1 MMRIR
6 FRHFRTKENKIAIL
20 AGPGFCLAGRALA
33 WQLIELISMKVFAWG
48 RSSVL
53 AAGLAGLVLI
63 PVTMVAVYSSIELS
77 RFARVEARRAVV
89 IHAAGQTL
97 DPGVHV
103 RLIDLGGTLARLGY
117 IETRNAPTA
126 PGQFRRTSAAWNIF
140 PRDGKGRIGLE
151 MRGERIARVTRD
163 GKEVESAALEGEVL
177 TGVGDATGEDY
188 RPIRLGEAPKTLVN
202 AVLAAEDHRFFEH
215 GALDA
220 RSVVRAAWSNLRG
233 GRGIQG
239 GSTITQQ
246 LVKNRLL
253 TRERTVLRKLQ
264 EAWLAVLVEWRYSKP
279 QILEAY
285 LNEIYLGQHGPLAI
299 RGMGAAAR
307 VYFSKEVHQ
316 LTAGEAALLAGM
328 LRAPNTYSPVLNPER
343 ARDRRDTVLKRMQEL
358 AMLDAAAYERARRDP
373 VRTPARPWPGQAAP
387 YFSDYVRQELEAE
400 SVYGARVAT
409 TLDVP
414 LQRFAENAV
423 ARGLDQ
429 LESSFPRL
437 RRSDPRARL
446 QVALVAVD
454 PATGE
459 IRALVGGRDYQASQ
473 FNRVTLARRQAGSA
487 FKPFVYLA
495 ALQPR
500 DGRPRFTAASMVDD
514 APLTVMVDGKPWS
527 PRNYEE
533 RYAGRVSLR
542 RALENSL
549 NSATVRI
556 SQAVGLPV
564 IIETGRAFGFGASLT
579 PVPAVALGAFEVTP
593 LELAGA
599 YLPFASG
606 GARPD
611 SIHAVR
617 AVDRA
622 DGTRAVSTHDKP
634 ATNVI
639 SPAEAYLMTSLLQGV
654 IRTGT
659 AASVSALGTSG
670 EIAGKTGTSND
681 GRDAWFVG
689 YSSRLLAIVWVGFD
703 DGQAHGLSGAQAA
716 LPIWADFMRQALG
729 AYPAPAFTV
738 PGGISFADIDATNGK
753 LARSSCPLVT
763 RETFLAGTE
772 PERCDEHRGLSDRL
786 LEWSRRLRDWFLH

>member
-1 MMRIR
+1 
-6 FRHFRTKENKIAIL
+6 
-20 AGPGFCLAGRALA
+20 
-33 WQLIELISMKVFAWG
+33 
-48 RSSVL
+48 
-53 AAGLAGLVLI
+53 
-63 PVTMVAVYSSIELS
+63 
-77 RFARVEARRAVV
+77 
-89 IHAAGQTL
+89 
-97 DPGVHV
+97 
-103 RLIDLGGTLARLGY
+103 
-117 IETRNAPTA
+117 
-126 PGQFRRTSAAWNIF
+126 
-140 PRDGKGRIGLE
+140 
-151 MRGERIARVTRD
+151 
-163 GKEVESAALEGEVL
+163 
-177 TGVGDATGEDY
+177 
-188 RPIRLGEAPKTLVN
+188 
-202 AVLAAEDHRFFEH
+202 
-215 GALDA
+215 
-220 RSVVRAAWSNLRG
+220 
-233 GRGIQG
+233 
-239 GSTITQQ
+239 
-246 LVKNRLL
+246 
-253 TRERTVLRKLQ
+253 
-264 EAWLAVLVEWRYSKP
+264 
-279 QILEAY
+279 
-285 LNEIYLGQHGPLAI
+285 
-299 RGMGAAAR
+299 
-307 VYFSKEVHQ
+307 
-316 LTAGEAALLAGM
+316 
-328 LRAPNTYSPVLNPER
+328 
-343 ARDRRDTVLKRMQEL
+343 
-358 AMLDAAAYERARRDP
+358 
-373 VRTPARPWPGQAAP
+373 
-387 YFSDYVRQELEAE
+387 
-400 SVYGARVAT
+400 
-409 TLDVP
+409 
-414 LQRFAENAV
+414 
-423 ARGLDQ
+423 
-429 LESSFPRL
+429 
-437 RRSDPRARL
+437 
-446 QVALVAVD
+446 
-454 PATGE
+454 
-459 IRALVGGRDYQASQ
+459 
-473 FNRVTLARRQAGSA
+473 
-487 FKPFVYLA
+487 
-495 ALQPR
+495 LQPR
-500 DGRPRFTAASMVDD
+500 DGRPLFTAASMVDD

-564 IIETGRAFGFGASLT
+564 IVETGRAFGFGASLT

-593 LELAGA
+593 LELAGT

-622 DGTRAVSTHDKP
+622 DGTRAVSAHDKP

-659 AASVSALGTSG
+659 AASVSALGASG

>member
-1 MMRIR
+1 MPPVLRC
-6 FRHFRTKENKIAIL
+6 RTKKNKIATIEGSGSVPAESTL
-20 AGPGFCLAGRALA
+20 AR
-33 WQLIELISMKVFAWG
+33 QLIENGPTSMKVFTWG
-48 RSSVL
+48 KSS
-53 AAGLAGLVLI
+53 ARAFGLAGLVLL
-63 PVTMVAVYSSIELS
+63 PVTMVAVYSSIELA
-77 RFARVEARRAVV
+77 RFARVEARRAVIV
-89 IHAAGQTL
+89 YAAGQTL
-97 DPGVHV
+97 GPGVHV

-117 IETRNAPTA
+117 VETRNVPTA
-126 PGQFRRTSAAWNIF
+126 PGQFRRTAGEWNIF

-151 MRGERIARVTRD
+151 IRGERITRVTRD
-163 GKEVESAALEGEVL
+163 GKDVESAALEGEVL
-177 TGVGDATGEDY
+177 TGVGEASGEEY
-188 RPIRLGEAPKTLVN
+188 RPIRLAEAPKALVN

-215 GALDA
+215 GALDV
-220 RSVVRAAWSNLRG
+220 RSVARAAWSNLRG
-233 GRGIQG
+233 GRGVQG

-253 TRERTVLRKLQ
+253 TRQRTILRKLQ
-264 EAWLAVLVEWRYSKP
+264 EAWLAVLVESRYSKP
-279 QILEAY
+279 RILEAY
-285 LNEIYLGQHGPLAI
+285 LNEIYLGQRGPLAI
-299 RGMGAAAR
+299 RGVGAAAR

-328 LRAPNTYSPVLNPER
+328 VRAPNTYSPALNPDR
-343 ARDRRDTVLKRMQEL
+343 ARERRDAVLKRMQEL
-358 AMLDAAAYERARRDP
+358 AMLEPAAYERARRDV
-373 VRTPARPWPGQAAP
+373 VRAPARPWPGQAAP
-387 YFSDYVRQELEAE
+387 YFSDYVRQELEE
-400 SVYGARVAT
+400 RSISGARIAT

-423 ARGLDQ
+423 ARGIDQ
-429 LESSFPRL
+429 LESNYPRL
-437 RRSDPRARL
+437 RRPDPRGRL
-446 QVALVAVD
+446 QVALVALD

-459 IRALVGGRDYQASQ
+459 IRALVGGRDYQVSQ

-500 DGRPRFTAASMVDD
+500 DGRPQFTAASMVVD

-542 RALENSL
+542 RALEQSL

-556 SQAVGLPV
+556 SQAVSLPV
-564 IIETGRAFGFGASLT
+564 IVETGHAFGFGASLA
-579 PVPAVALGAFEVTP
+579 PVPAAALGAFEVTP
-593 LELAGA
+593 LELAWA
-599 YLPFASG
+599 YTPFASG
-606 GARPD
+606 GGRPD
-611 SIHAVR
+611 AIHAVR
-617 AVDRA
+617 TVDRV
-622 DGTRAVSTHDKP
+622 DGSQDKP

-659 AASVSALGTSG
+659 AASASGVGASG
-670 EIAGKTGTSND
+670 EIAGKTGTTND

-689 YSSRLLAIVWVGFD
+689 YSSRLLAVVWVGFD

-716 LPIWADFMRQALG
+716 LPIWADFMKQALG
-729 AYPAPAFTV
+729 AYPAPAFEV

-753 LARSSCPLVT
+753 LARSSCPLVI

-772 PERCDEHRGLSDRL
+772 PEWCDEHRGLSDRI

>member
-1 MMRIR
+1 
-6 FRHFRTKENKIAIL
+6 
-20 AGPGFCLAGRALA
+20 
-33 WQLIELISMKVFAWG
+33 MKVFTWE
-48 RSSVL
+48 RSSAL
-53 AAGLAGLVLI
+53 AFGLAGLVLL
-63 PVTMVAVYSSIELS
+63 PVTMVAIYSSIELS
-77 RFARVEARRAVV
+77 RFARVEARRAVIV
-89 IHAAGQTL
+89 YAAGQTL
-97 DPGVHV
+97 GPGVQV
-103 RLIDLGGTLARLGY
+103 RLIDLAGTLARLGY
-117 IETRNAPTA
+117 AETRNLPTA
-126 PGQFRRTSAAWNIF
+126 PGQFRRTTTGWNIF
-140 PRDGKGRIGLE
+140 PRDGKGQIGLE
-151 MRGERIARVTRD
+151 IRGERITRVTRD
-163 GKEVESAALEGEVL
+163 GKDVESAALEGEVL
-177 TGVGDATGEDY
+177 TGMGDGTGEDY
-188 RPIRLGEAPKTLVN
+188 RPIRLAEAPKALVN

-215 GALDA
+215 GALDV
-220 RSVVRAAWSNLRG
+220 RSVARAAWSNLRG
-233 GRGIQG
+233 GRGVQG

-253 TRERTVLRKLQ
+253 TRQRTILRKLQ

-285 LNEIYLGQHGPLAI
+285 LNEIYLGQRGPLAI
-299 RGMGAAAR
+299 RGVGAAAR

-316 LTAGEAALLAGM
+316 LSAGEAALLAGM
-328 LRAPNTYSPVLNPER
+328 VRAPNTYSPVLNPDR
-343 ARDRRDTVLKRMQEL
+343 ARERRDVVLKRLHEL
-358 AMLDAAAYERARRDP
+358 AMLDSAAYERARRDP
-373 VRTPARPWPGQAAP
+373 VRAPARPWPGQAAP
-387 YFSDYVRQELEAE
+387 YFSDYVRQELEE
-400 SVYGARVAT
+400 RSIFGARVAT
-409 TLDVP
+409 TLDIP

-429 LESSFPRL
+429 LESNFPRL
-437 RRSDPRARL
+437 RRQDPRARL

-473 FNRVTLARRQAGSA
+473 FNRVTLARRQVGSA

-495 ALQPR
+495 ALHPR
-500 DGRPRFTAASMVDD
+500 DGQPRFTAASMVND

-542 RALENSL
+542 RALEQSL

-556 SQAVGLPV
+556 SQAVSLPV
-564 IIETGRAFGFGASLT
+564 IVETGRAFGFGANLA
-579 PVPAVALGAFEVTP
+579 PVPAAALGAFEVTP
-593 LELAGA
+593 LELAWA
-599 YLPFASG
+599 YIPFAGDG
-606 GARPD
+606 GRPD
-611 SIHAVR
+611 AIHAVR
-617 AVDRA
+617 AVDQA
-622 DGTRAVSTHDKP
+622 DGTPVLSAQVKP
-634 ATNVI
+634 ATNII

-654 IRTGT
+654 IRSGT
-659 AASVSALGTSG
+659 AASVSSLGTSG

-729 AYPAPAFTV
+729 AYPAPAFAV
-738 PGGISFADIDATNGK
+738 PSGISFADIDATNGK
-753 LARSSCPLVT
+753 LARSSCPLVI

-772 PERCDEHRGLSDRL
+772 PELCDEHRGLSDRI

>member
-1 MMRIR
+1 
-6 FRHFRTKENKIAIL
+6 
-20 AGPGFCLAGRALA
+20 
-33 WQLIELISMKVFAWG
+33 MKAFTG
-48 RSSVL
+48 GKSSVL

-63 PVTMVAVYSSIELS
+63 LITTLAVYSSMELT
-77 RFARVEARRAVV
+77 RFARVEARRAV
-89 IHAAGQTL
+89 IIYATGQTL
-97 DPGVHV
+97 EPGVHV

-117 IETRNAPTA
+117 IETSNVPTA
-126 PGQFRRTSAAWNIF
+126 PGQFRRATAALSIF

-151 MRGERIARVTRD
+151 IRGERIARVTRD
-163 GKEVESAALEGEVL
+163 GKDVESAALEGEVL
-177 TGVGDATGEDY
+177 TGVGDATGEEY
-188 RPIRLGEAPKTLVN
+188 RPIRLAEAPKVLVN

-220 RSVVRAAWSNLRG
+220 RSVARAAWSNLRG
-233 GRGIQG
+233 GRAIQG
-239 GSTITQQ
+239 GSTLTQQ

-253 TRERTVLRKLQ
+253 TRQRTVLRKLQ

-285 LNEIYLGQHGPLAI
+285 LNEIYLGQRGPLAI

-316 LTAGEAALLAGM
+316 LTASEAALLAGM
-328 LRAPNTYSPVLNPER
+328 VRAPNTYSPVLNPGR
-343 ARDRRDTVLKRMQEL
+343 ARERRDIVLKRMQEL
-358 AMLDAAAYERARRDP
+358 AMLDSAAYERARRDL
-373 VRTPARPWPGQAAP
+373 VRAPARPWPGQAAP
-387 YFSDYVRQELEAE
+387 YFSDYVRQELEAQ
-400 SVYGARVAT
+400 SISGARITT
-409 TLDVP
+409 TLDVA
-414 LQRFAENAV
+414 LQRFAENAA

-429 LESSFPRL
+429 LESNFPRL
-437 RRSDPRARL
+437 RRPDPRARL

-454 PATGE
+454 PSTGE

-473 FNRVTLARRQAGSA
+473 FNRVTLAQRQAGSA

-500 DGRPRFTAASMVDD
+500 EGRPRFTAASMVDD
-514 APLTVMVDGKPWS
+514 APLTVMVDGNPWS

-542 RALENSL
+542 RALEQSL

-564 IIETGRAFGFGASLT
+564 IVETGRAFGFGASLAA
-579 PVPAVALGAFEVTP
+579 VPSVALGAFEVTP

-599 YLPFASG
+599 YIPFVNG
-606 GARPD
+606 GVRPP

-617 AVDRA
+617 GVDRA
-622 DGTRAVSTHDKP
+622 DGSSVEFTQHGP

-659 AASVSALGTSG
+659 AASVSGLGTVA

-738 PGGISFADIDATNGK
+738 PGGISVADIDATNGK

-772 PERCDEHRGLSDRL
+772 PERCDEHRGLSDRI
-786 LEWSRRLRDWFLH
+786 LEWTRRLRDWFRH

>member
-1 MMRIR
+1 MTAFAWKR
-6 FRHFRTKENKIAIL
+6 
-20 AGPGFCLAGRALA
+20 PRALA
-33 WQLIELISMKVFAWG
+33 F
-48 RSSVL
+48 
-53 AAGLAGLVLI
+53 GLAGLILL
-63 PVTMVAVYSSIELS
+63 PAMMLAVYSSIELS
-77 RFARVEARRAVV
+77 RFARVEAQRAVIV
-89 IHAAGQTL
+89 YAAGQPL
-97 DPGVHV
+97 GPGVHI
-103 RLIDLGGTLARLGY
+103 RLIDLAGTLARLGY
-117 IETRNAPTA
+117 TETRNAPTA
-126 PGQFRRTSAAWNIF
+126 PGQFRRTTVGWNIF
-140 PRDGKGRIGLE
+140 PRDGKGRIALE
-151 MRGERIARVTRD
+151 IRGERIARVTRD
-163 GKEVESAALEGEVL
+163 DKDVESAVLEGEVL

-188 RPIRLGEAPKTLVN
+188 RPIRLAEAPKTLVD

-215 GALDA
+215 GALDV
-220 RSVVRAAWSNLRG
+220 RSVARAAWSNLRG
-233 GRGIQG
+233 GRGMQG

-253 TRERTVLRKLQ
+253 TRQRTIVRKLQ

-285 LNEIYLGQHGPLAI
+285 LNEIYLGQRGPLAI

-328 LRAPNTYSPVLNPER
+328 LRAPNTYSPVLNPDR
-343 ARDRRDTVLKRMQEL
+343 ARERRDVVLKRMREL
-358 AMLDAAAYERARRDP
+358 AMLDPVSYDRARRDP
-373 VRTPARPWPGQAAP
+373 LRAPARPWPGQAAP
-387 YFSDYVRQELEAE
+387 YFSDYVRQELEE
-400 SVYGARVAT
+400 RSVSGARIAT
-409 TLDVP
+409 TLDIP

-429 LESSFPRL
+429 LEGNFPRL

-473 FNRVTLARRQAGSA
+473 FNRVTLARRQAGSV

-500 DGRPRFTAASMVDD
+500 DGQPRFTTASMLND
-514 APLTVMVDGKPWS
+514 APLTIMVDGKPWS

-542 RALENSL
+542 RALEQSL

-564 IIETGRAFGFGASLT
+564 IVETGRAFGFGASLT

-599 YLPFASG
+599 YIPFASG
-606 GARPD
+606 GTRPE

-617 AVDRA
+617 SVDRA
-622 DGTRAVSTHDKP
+622 DGTRVVSAQDQP
-634 ATNVI
+634 ATTVI

-659 AASVSALGTSG
+659 AATVASLGTSG

-729 AYPAPAFTV
+729 AYPAPAFAV
-738 PGGISFADIDATNGK
+738 PGGISFADVDATNGK
-753 LARSSCPLVT
+753 LARSSCPLVI

-772 PERCDEHRGLSDRL
+772 PESCDEHRGLSDRL
-786 LEWSRRLRDWFLH
+786 LEWSRRLRNWFLR

>member
-1 MMRIR
+1 
-6 FRHFRTKENKIAIL
+6 
-20 AGPGFCLAGRALA
+20 
-33 WQLIELISMKVFAWG
+33 MKVFTWG
-48 RSSVL
+48 KSSAL
-53 AAGLAGLVLI
+53 AFGLGGLVLL

-77 RFARVEARRAVV
+77 RFARVEARRAV
-89 IHAAGQTL
+89 IIYAAGQTL
-97 DPGVHV
+97 GPSVHV
-103 RLIDLGGTLARLGY
+103 RLIDLAGTLARLGY
-117 IETRNAPTA
+117 IETRNVPTA
-126 PGQFRRTSAAWNIF
+126 PGQFRRTAAAWSIF
-140 PRDGKGRIGLE
+140 PRDGKGRIDLE
-151 MRGERIARVTRD
+151 IRGERIARATRD
-163 GKEVESAALEGEVL
+163 GKDVESAALEGEVL
-177 TGVGDATGEDY
+177 TGVGNATGEDY
-188 RPIRLGEAPKTLVN
+188 RPIQLAEAPKALVN

-220 RSVVRAAWSNLRG
+220 RSVARAAWSNLRG
-233 GRGIQG
+233 GRGMQG

-253 TRERTVLRKLQ
+253 TRQRTILRKLQ

-328 LRAPNTYSPVLNPER
+328 VRAPNTHSPVLNPDR
-343 ARDRRDTVLKRMQEL
+343 ARERRDAVLKRMHEL
-358 AMLDAAAYERARRDP
+358 AMLDSAAYERARRDP
-373 VRTPARPWPGQAAP
+373 VRAPARPWPGQAAP
-387 YFSDYVRQELEAE
+387 YFSDYVRQELEE
-400 SVYGARVAT
+400 QSISGARVAT

-429 LESSFPRL
+429 LESNFPRL
-437 RRSDPRARL
+437 RRPDPRARL
-446 QVALVAVD
+446 QVALIAVD

-459 IRALVGGRDYQASQ
+459 IRALVGGRDYQTSQ

-495 ALQPR
+495 ALHPR
-500 DGRPRFTAASMVDD
+500 DGRPRFTAAS
-514 APLTVMVDGKPWS
+514 MVDGKPWS

-542 RALENSL
+542 RALEQSL

-556 SQAVGLPV
+556 SQAVSLPV
-564 IIETGRAFGFGASLT
+564 IVETGRAFGFGASLA
-579 PVPAVALGAFEVTP
+579 PVPAAALGAFEVTP
-593 LELAGA
+593 LELAWA
-599 YLPFASG
+599 YIPFASG
-606 GARPD
+606 GGRPD
-611 SIHAVR
+611 AIHAVR
-617 AVDRA
+617 SVDRA
-622 DGTRAVSTHDKP
+622 DGAPVLSAQDKV

-639 SPAEAYLMTSLLQGV
+639 PPAEAYLMTSLLQGV

-729 AYPAPAFTV
+729 AYPAPAFAV

-753 LARSSCPLVT
+753 LARSSCPLII

-772 PERCDEHRGLSDRL
+772 PERCDEHRGLSDRI